1 MASSRKPD
9 VYAMVTDRVIE
20 LLERGTIPWR
30 KPWHGANLQPC
41 NGKTGHQYRGINPF
55 LLQVTQVCNGYSD
68 HRWLTYKNA
77 QDAGGTVRKG
87 EKSTLVCF
95 WKWLEVVDK
104 DTKKPKK
111 IPLLRYFRVFN
122 VEQCDDIDETKL
134 KAEADTYEPTEWEAI
149 DAAEVVSNDWL
160 NRSGL
165 RERIEHG
172 GNRACYAPSL
182 DSLRMPDR
190 DRFEVSAE
198 YYCTLFHELT
208 HSTGHESRLNRFES
222 GGFGSDPYAREELVA
237 ELGAAFLCGHAGIQ
251 GVVEENSAA
260 YLNGWLKVLKADKKL
275 IAGAAAAAQK
285 AADLVLGK
293 TWDGGAEDNAA
304 QPQIVGV

>member
-134 KAEADTYEPTEWEAI
+134 KAEADTYEPTEW
-149 DAAEVVSNDWL
+149 
-160 NRSGL
+160 
-165 RERIEHG
+165 
-172 GNRACYAPSL
+172 
-182 DSLRMPDR
+182 
-190 DRFEVSAE
+190 
-198 YYCTLFHELT
+198 
-208 HSTGHESRLNRFES
+208 
-222 GGFGSDPYAREELVA
+222 
-237 ELGAAFLCGHAGIQ
+237 
-251 GVVEENSAA
+251 
-260 YLNGWLKVLKADKKL
+260 
-275 IAGAAAAAQK
+275 
-285 AADLVLGK
+285 
-293 TWDGGAEDNAA
+293 
-304 QPQIVGV
+304 